1 MKNPISRDNS
11 CNKPRKTGKMNMK
24 LLLYDYYD
32 RVENTVL
39 SGKNSRIFPKKKI
52 NDWEFCENDKKNIE
66 LLTDGNYLLFKI

>member
-1 MKNPISRDNS
+1 
-11 CNKPRKTGKMNMK
+11 MK